1 MNKDISVRDVMRQN
15 VAFVDG
21 RIDVMEAMRVMKRV
35 GATSLIVEKRNE
47 DDEYGMVLFS
57 DIAKEVIA
65 KDRAPERVNVYEI
78 MAKPIIAVRP
88 EMRVRYCARLFE
100 RCGISHA
107 PVVENDK
114 VIGIVSYYLLVLG
127 SIGPLGHGARAA
139 NRPLLLEG
147 DGHGTFGVRQGRAL
161 VGE

>member
-1 MNKDISVRDVMRQN
+1 MKDDVTVRDVMRTS
-15 VAFVDG
+15 VTFVDG
-21 RIDVMEAMRVMKRV
+21 NTDVMEAMRIMKRV

-47 DDEYGMVLFS
+47 RDEYGMLLFS

-78 MAKPIIAVRP
+78 MAKPVIAVRP
-88 EMRVRYCARLFE
+88 DMRIRYCARLFE

-107 PVVENDK
+107 PVIEKDE

-127 SIGPLGHGARAA
+127 AIDL
-139 NRPLLLEG
+139 
-147 DGHGTFGVRQGRAL
+147 D
-161 VGE
+161 